1 MRFKVTNLRLDFI
14 PNPRISDLDSGKA
27 QRIIQTD
34 RQGIIHLEFCTV
46 CYTRSMYLSV
56 FLKRRKDILKSLDEL
71 LPIIYKLKKDLN
83 SCKTTKVKTFI
94 LRPVNI
100 RCQGS
105 FERRIDLHI
114 FDYIG
119 VPPGYTL
126 YHTEK
131 KGTQHA
137 IPTQKPLNQINL
149 SSVKL
154 VQGRSNNIHFYF
166 TGSFSIVTK
175 SFNSLNIITDTLL
188 WLDSQ
193 L

>member
-1 MRFKVTNLRLDFI
+1 MRFKVTNLRVDFI

-27 QRIIQTD
+27 QRIIKTD
-34 RQGIIHLEFCTV
+34 KQGIIHLEFCTI

-56 FLKRRKDILKSLDEL
+56 FLRRREDILKSLDEL
-71 LPIIYKLKKDLN
+71 LPIIYKLKRDLN

-105 FERRIDLHI
+105 FERKINLYI
-114 FDYIG
+114 FDSIG
-119 VPPGYTL
+119 IPPGYAL
-126 YHTEK
+126 YHIEK

-137 IPTQKPLNQINL
+137 IPTQKPLHQINV

-154 VQGRSNNIHFYF
+154 VQGRSNNIHLYF

-175 SFNSLNIITDTLL
+175 GFTSLNILTDTLL
-188 WLDSQ
+188 WLDTK